1 MPFTLEEAQ
10 AELSELRGLADT
22 GQSLAVVKERIAR
35 LYLDVCRKQ
44 LRKCKCKNVLED
56 ALAEIYATIQKY
68 KRNMDT
74 YTAKARLVNGVVLHV
89 GAKVYTNANLT
100 DEVARQF
107 LAQFPQRK
115 DWFTSLPDD
124 EAAKAEPVA
133 EVVEAAPSPTPKKS
147 KKSKKRK
154 S

>member
-10 AELSELRGLADT
+10 AEFTELRGLADA

-35 LYLDVCRKQ
+35 LYLAVCRKQ

-115 DWFTSLPDD
+115 DWFTSLPDV
-124 EAAKAEPVA
+124 AAKAEPAA
-133 EVVEAAPSPTPKKS
+133 EVVEVAPAATPKKA